1 MLLSARLFHEPFT
14 LRKAL
19 AAGVMLLGGVCVTG
33 VLTGRTALSPEGMV
47 TGLLA
52 GFGYAL
58 YSIFSRLA
66 LNKRY
71 APNTIT
77 AYTFFFTSLC
87 FFFLIDKKHM
97 AACFRAMPAP
107 RILAV
112 LGLSLLVNLIPF
124 MCFTTGLKDIVTGKA
139 AVIISIELV
148 AATLLGIIGYGE
160 RLTAV
165 TGLGVFLVMLSLVL
179 INTRALSKNERS

>member
-1 MLLSARLFHEPFT
+1 MKYSSIILLAAAVLLYTAPAFVMLLSARLFHETFT
-14 LRKAL
+14 PRKAL
-19 AAGVMLLGGVCVTG
+19 AVVVMLLGAVCVTG
-33 VLTGRTALSPEGMV
+33 VLTGRTALSPEGTVM
-47 TGLLA
+47 GLLA

-66 LNKRY
+66 LNKQY

-87 FFFLIDKKHM
+87 FFFLIDKQHL

-124 MCFTTGLKDIVTGKA
+124 LCFTNGLKGIETGKA
-139 AVIISIELV
+139 GSSPLNSW
-148 AATLLGIIGYGE
+148 
-160 RLTAV
+160 RL
-165 TGLGVFLVMLSLVL
+165 
-179 INTRALSKNERS
+179 RC